1 MNEFFDPTPEAI
13 EALEK
18 LADEIPGI
26 QHLLTS
32 NNAQLKMPDRA
43 AHQQQLVGS
52 VVKLTVAQDLPP
64 ELQGLGVFNSNGA
77 GRPFTGIGRVSTG
90 LGCPHIE
97 THPDFLGFML
107 AFCTTEGRRIDFVAL
122 NDPSA
127 PTDTATE
134 FIALLQATADAAG
147 TNNVLWQNA
156 VLGAQLFQRLQF
168 KGAEIALHVLKQT
181 HRTQESSSAI
191 QQYWTGIVRA
201 RDVLGKFTVV
211 PRLDTNENS
220 KRTDDEELF
229 SHDWQKRQTAAD
241 VEFTLYW
248 IPYLNETD
256 TSLTKLTNPWPE
268 THKVEVGTV
277 TFQKTDFGSRQAK
290 LVALLAS
297 EMGANPGNW
306 VSQPDS
312 GLQPELPATEFT
324 AGRFFVYR
332 ESQQGRNALAE
343 ESYRAFF
350 DKGEITDELAAEL
363 TRRYQ
368 EKRGAGHAVPDLGD
382 LN

>member
-1 MNEFFDPTPEAI
+1 MSELFDPTPQAI

-26 QHLLTS
+26 QHVLTS
-32 NNAQLKMPDRA
+32 NNAQLKMLDRA

-64 ELQGLGVFNSNGA
+64 ELQGLGVFNTNCAKS
-77 GRPFTGIGRVSTG
+77 PLTGIGRVSTG

-97 THPDFLGFML
+97 THPDFLGILF
-107 AFCTTEGRRIDFVAL
+107 AFCTIEGRRIDFVGI

-127 PTDTATE
+127 PTDAVTE

-156 VLGAQLFQRLQF
+156 VVGARLFERLQF
-168 KGAEIALHVLKQT
+168 KGAEIALHVMKQT

-211 PRLDTNENS
+211 PRPDADENS
-220 KRTDDEELF
+220 KRTDDEQLF

-241 VEFTLYW
+241 IEFNLYW
-248 IPYLNETD
+248 IPYLNEID
-256 TSLTKLTNPWPE
+256 TSLTKLTQPWRE

-277 TFQKTDFGSRQAK
+277 TFPKTDFGSRQAQ
-290 LVALLAS
+290 LVAMLAT

-306 VSQPDS
+306 ASHPAS

-332 ESQQGRNALAE
+332 KSQQGRNALAE
-343 ESYRAFF
+343 ESYASFF
-350 DKGEITDELAAEL
+350 HKGEISDELAAEL

-368 EKRGAGHAVPDLGD
+368 DKRRAGHAVPDLGD
-382 LN
+382 LH